1 MVRTIHSVTFVRI
14 RQATA
19 YERKNKA
26 KRQIFSKIPRNGIM
40 MNIRYGTLI
49 TLAMI
54 GSMLTTPISL
64 AQTPTTLRVSKD
76 VITDYRPVVARLE
89 SSDTATARARI
100 AGVIV
105 RLDIDEGS
113 VIKKGQIIAVI
124 RDESL
129 NPQIAALDAKING
142 IEKQLALYKT
152 ELAQAEQ
159 LFERG
164 FVATTKRDQAQTA
177 YYITAKELSGT
188 KSQRTA
194 LQAQRGKGVI
204 IAPADA
210 RVTNVNVVTGSA
222 VSPGEVIA
230 NLATLDGVVRLSLP
244 ERHAGQIKE
253 GEVISL
259 RLPARG
265 GKTHQATITKVYPE
279 LRGGAVIADAVVDGG
294 LDALVGE
301 RVDVLAPVGER
312 FALRIPKSFVTTR
325 YGIDFVKVHVGE
337 HIIDAPI
344 TLANPN
350 ADAQGFVEIL
360 AGLHDGDTIETPATQ
375 KYGE

>member
-1 MVRTIHSVTFVRI
+1 MFKAIYSVTLIRI
-14 RQATA
+14 RQVTA
-19 YERKNKA
+19 NERKDKG
-26 KRQIFSKIPRNGIM
+26 KRQIFFKIRRNGIM

-49 TLAMI
+49 TLTMI
-54 GSMLTTPISL
+54 GTMLASTYSL
-64 AQTPTTLRVSKD
+64 AQTPTTLKVSKD

-100 AGVIV
+100 AGIIV

-113 VIKKGQIIAVI
+113 VVKKGQIIAII

-129 NPQIAALDAKING
+129 NPQIAALDAKVNG
-142 IEKQLALYKT
+142 IDKQLAQYKT

-164 FVATTKRDQAQTA
+164 FVASTKRDQAQTA
-177 YYITAKELSGT
+177 YDITAKELSGT

-194 LQAQRGKGVI
+194 LQAQRSKGVI

-210 RVTNVNVVTGSA
+210 RVTNVNVVKGSA

-230 NLATLDGVVRLSLP
+230 NMATLDGVVRLSLP

-253 GEVISL
+253 GEIISL

-265 GKTHQATITKVYPE
+265 GETYQATITKVYPE

-312 FALRIPKSFVTTR
+312 FALRIPKSFITTR
-325 YGIDFVKVHVGE
+325 YGIDFVKVHVGVY
-337 HIIDAPI
+337 IIDAPV

-350 ADAQGFVEIL
+350 ADAQGFVEVL
-360 AGLHDGDTIETPATQ
+360 AGLHDGDIIEIPST
-375 KYGE
+375 KKSGE